1 MVCNGFFSGKMVVGF
16 KLGLFSKYLEIDLEL
31 ELLSVKLSFRFFIRV
46 FQRVLFILE
55 RLGLTETVKPWL
67 KAFLA

>member
-1 MVCNGFFSGKMVVGF
+1 MVCSFLFSGKMVVGF

-31 ELLSVKLSFRFFIRV
+31 ELLSVILSFHFWIKV

-55 RLGLTETVKPWL
+55 RLGLTDTVKPWF
-67 KAFLA
+67 KAF